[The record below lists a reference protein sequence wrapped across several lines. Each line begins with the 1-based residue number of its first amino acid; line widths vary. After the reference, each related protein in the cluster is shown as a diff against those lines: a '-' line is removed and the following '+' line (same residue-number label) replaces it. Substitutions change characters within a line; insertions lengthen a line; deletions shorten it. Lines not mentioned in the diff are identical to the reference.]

1 MGQMTFNFETEEKK
15 PEKKQ
20 DVEIKE
26 EKKIENKEEANPK
39 SNEIIEKKIKS
50 KSVKNKKNKK
60 TKAHQMAK
68 EQRDIPV
75 SEFFE
80 QNRHILGFDN
90 PTHSL
95 ITAVKEGVDN
105 SLDACEQAGI
115 LPDLIIKIRNQ
126 GKDELSISIEDNGPG
141 IIEENVPNVFG
152 RLLYGSRFGSG
163 KQSRGQQGIGIS
175 AAIMYGQLTTG
186 RSAVICTRISKD
198 HLATKITMKLDTRN
212 NRGNVERKE
221 DFIWKDELQEA
232 NEDGIYPEK
241 EHGTKVS
248 FSI

>member
-26 EKKIENKEEANPK
+26 EKKAEMKEEANSN
-39 SNEIIEKKIKS
+39 SNEIIEKKVKS
-50 KSVKNKKNKK
+50 KGVKNKKNKK

-115 LPDLIIKIRNQ
+115 LPDLIIKIANQ

-141 IIEENVPNVFG
+141 II
-152 RLLYGSRFGSG
+152 
-163 KQSRGQQGIGIS
+163 
-175 AAIMYGQLTTG
+175 
-186 RSAVICTRISKD
+186 
-198 HLATKITMKLDTRN
+198 
-212 NRGNVERKE
+212 
-221 DFIWKDELQEA
+221 
-232 NEDGIYPEK
+232 
-241 EHGTKVS
+241 
-248 FSI
+248 

>member
-1 MGQMTFNFETEEKK
+1 MGQMTFNFETEEEV

-20 DVEIKE
+20 VAEIKE
-26 EKKIENKEEANPK
+26 EKKAKEK
-39 SNEIIEKKIKS
+39 KEIINSTSDKDVKKKIKS
-50 KSVKNKKNKK
+50 KSAKAKK

-115 LPDLIIKIRNQ
+115 LPDLIIKIGNQ

-163 KQSRGQQGIGIS
+163 NIKFTLLNFLEFKKNSLKCQG
-175 AAIMYGQLTTG
+175 
-186 RSAVICTRISKD
+186 RINK
-198 HLATKITMKLDTRN
+198 
-212 NRGNVERKE
+212 
-221 DFIWKDELQEA
+221 
-232 NEDGIYPEK
+232 
-241 EHGTKVS
+241 
-248 FSI
+248 

>member
-1 MGQMTFNFETEEKK
+1 MGQMTFNFETEEKE

-20 DVEIKE
+20 DKEIKE
-26 EKKIENKEEANPK
+26 EKKVIKKNDKTLKEP
-39 SNEIIEKKIKS
+39 I
-50 KSVKNKKNKK
+50 KNKKIKK

-115 LPDLIIKIRNQ
+115 LPDLIIKIGSQ
-126 GKDELSISIEDNGPG
+126 GKDELSLSIEDNGPG

-152 RLLYGSRFGSG
+152 RLLYGSRSV
-163 KQSRGQQGIGIS
+163 S
-175 AAIMYGQLTTG
+175 YTHLT
-186 RSAVICTRISKD
+186 
-198 HLATKITMKLDTRN
+198 LPTK
-212 NRGNVERKE
+212 
-221 DFIWKDELQEA
+221 A
-232 NEDGIYPEK
+232 
-241 EHGTKVS
+241 
-248 FSI
+248 